1 MRKVTIPVAAGRN
14 LAVLVEAAVRNEI
27 LKLRG
32 IDSMAEFL
40 ARQATQMEKGDDEL
54 TQSLVVVSGLSG
66 SGKSIALKVLE
77 DAGYYCVDN
86 LPATLLLEVADFLA
100 LEAHHERIA
109 VSVDARSASL
119 PALPE
124 NIERLKARGFDCRVI
139 YLEANTPTLLR
150 RFSETRRRHPVSGDM
165 TLSEAIERERAL
177 LAGVAPLGQ
186 RIDTSELQPRVLQN
200 WIRDLLGL
208 GAGAL
213 TLLFE
218 SFSYKQ
224 GVPLDA
230 DWVLDARMIA
240 NPHYDPKLRPYT
252 GRDAPVIEYLE
263 HDALAQ
269 QWLADVRAL
278 LARWLPGD
286 RAREPQPRD
295 GGDRLHRRPPSLGL
309 PRRAPGRDF
318 PRRMEGARAPPRP
331 FASGELRI
339 EDLPLFPLLA
349 VLFPGGR
356 LPLRIFEQRYMD
368 MAKACLKDGSPF
380 GVCLILEGGEV
391 GTPATPAAVGTTAAF
406 RVGTCRSSVCCTYP
420 PAANSASASAAGACS
435 PTASRARPSKF

>member
-1 MRKVTIPVAAGRN
+1 
-14 LAVLVEAAVRNEI
+14 
-27 LKLRG
+27 
-32 IDSMAEFL
+32 
-40 ARQATQMEKGDDEL
+40 
-54 TQSLVVVSGLSG
+54 VVSGLSG

-165 TLSEAIERERAL
+165 TLSEAIERERTL

-240 NPHYDPKLRPYT
+240 NPHYDPKLRPHT

-269 QWLADVRAL
+269 QWLTDVRAL
-278 LARWLPGD
+278 LARWLPEIV
-286 RAREPQPRD
+286 RENRSHVTVAI
-295 GGDRLHRRPPSLGL
+295 GCT
-309 PRRAPGRDF
+309 
-318 PRRMEGARAPPRP
+318 
-331 FASGELRI
+331 
-339 EDLPLFPLLA
+339 
-349 VLFPGGR
+349 GGR
-356 LPLRIFEQRYMD
+356 HRSVYLAERLAE
-368 MAKACLKDGSPF
+368 
-380 GVCLILEGGEV
+380 
-391 GTPATPAAVGTTAAF
+391 TF
-406 RVGTCRSSVCCTYP
+406 RAEWKVLVRHRGLSQTE
-420 PAANSASASAAGACS
+420 NSA
-435 PTASRARPSKF
+435 